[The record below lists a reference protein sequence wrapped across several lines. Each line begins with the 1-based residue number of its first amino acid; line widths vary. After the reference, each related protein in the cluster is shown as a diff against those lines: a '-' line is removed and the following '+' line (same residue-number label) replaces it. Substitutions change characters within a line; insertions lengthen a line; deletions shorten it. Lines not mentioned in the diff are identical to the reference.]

1 MWNTVFL
8 AFSSLNSYFK
18 EHHYCYCKEKIAIEG
33 ADCKNF
39 EKPTEKHK
47 YKPQGSKIPKK
58 KSRGLGKK
66 TKKQKNQKKQKN
78 HKKTIFWNSCSRPPT
93 NPDLWKIVLFGFFP

>member
-1 MWNTVFL
+1 MWNSVFL
-8 AFSSLNSYFK
+8 AFFSLNFYFK

-39 EKPTEKHK
+39 EKPIEKHK
-47 YKPQGSKIPKK
+47 YRPQGSKIPKK

-66 TKKQKNQKKQKN
+66 TQKIS
-78 HKKTIFWNSCSRPPT
+78 KKTK
-93 NPDLWKIVLFGFFP
+93 KIKKKKNNILELLL